1 MKYGRRYG
9 LKVDTVQSMID
20 GWGFNLITDP
30 GSVILR
36 NGTVKR

>member
-1 MKYGRRYG
+1 MAY
-9 LKVDTVQSMID
+9 KVDTVQSMID
-20 GWGFNLITDP
+20 GWGFNVITDP

>member
-1 MKYGRRYG
+1 MAW
-9 LKVDTVQSMID
+9 KVDTVQSMID
-20 GWGFNLITDP
+20 GWGFNVITDP